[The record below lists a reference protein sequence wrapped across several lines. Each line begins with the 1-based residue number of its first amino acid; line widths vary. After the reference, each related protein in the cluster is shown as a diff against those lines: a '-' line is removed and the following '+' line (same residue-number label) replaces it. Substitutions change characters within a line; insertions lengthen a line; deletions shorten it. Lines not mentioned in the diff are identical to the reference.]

1 MSPRGDFNAAGIAVY
16 TVREVTGFA
25 AFPLPP
31 KSVVLVADRVGWSCH
46 STRMLRSFVLHC
58 SRLGSIWRHVDSVRP
73 HVVHRLSGPQSLVLD
88 AALEQILLSKAL
100 RFAMQVA
107 GACAAPRFVLLRGD
121 DLKGIAQMPAAAI
134 AHCACVVRLA
144 TSRFLGTAAR
154 IVQGR
159 IWLFGWSHRGGCG
172 GGG

>member
-1 MSPRGDFNAAGIAVY
+1 MY
-16 TVREVTGFA
+16 TVREATGFA
-25 AFPLPP
+25 ALPLPP

-121 DLKGIAQMPAAAI
+121 DLKGIAQLPAAASSC
-134 AHCACVVRLA
+134 HCACVVRLA

-154 IVQGR
+154 
-159 IWLFGWSHRGGCG
+159 SGGCG